1 MPMSHKVM
9 KQKIKRRLKGKVG
22 KEKQDELHR
31 ILKELP
37 NYRSGPYAD
46 LRKSLNEEIQQQQK
60 RSKVQHRDTLA
71 VEKEGHFQMALV
83 GAPNAGKSALLK
95 ALSRRQIKVADYA
108 FTTLRPIPTRV
119 DCGGLWIQLVEI
131 PGLIAGATEGRGGG
145 QALLS
150 VAANAD
156 GLMIA
161 HDLTADQQQLDIVLT
176 ELSKTKLPQPLLIV
190 YTKMDDP
197 GAENRLRAVQ
207 TRFPQFNSVAVSA
220 EQNLHLET
228 LKEAMRAAT
237 GLIRVFPRSNQAG
250 NAPDEKPV
258 IIPANSTI
266 EDFAG
271 KIHKDIAQKLKYA
284 KVWGSSVKFPG
295 QQVGKGHTLSD
306 MDIVTLYTTY

>member
-9 KQKIKRRLKGKVG
+9 QRKIKRRLKGKAG
-22 KEKQDELHR
+22 KVKQDELHR
-31 ILKELP
+31 ILQELP

-46 LRKSLNEEIQQQQK
+46 LRKSFNEEIHQQQQ
-60 RSKVQHRDTLA
+60 RLKVQHKDTLA
-71 VEKEGHFQMALV
+71 VEKEGHFQMVLV

-95 ALSRRQIKVADYA
+95 ALSRRQVKVADYA
-108 FTTLRPIPTRV
+108 FTTLKPIPARV

-131 PGLIAGATEGRGGG
+131 PGLITGAAEGRGRG

-156 GLMIA
+156 GLIAA
-161 HDLTADQQQLDIVLT
+161 HDLTADPQQLDIILT

-190 YTKMDDP
+190 YTKMDAP
-197 GAENRLRAVQ
+197 NAESRLRTVQ
-207 TRFPQFNSVAVSA
+207 TRYAQFKSVAVSA
-220 EQNLHLET
+220 EQNLHLDA

-250 NAPDEKPV
+250 NSPDEKPV
-258 IIPANSTI
+258 IIPTNSSI

-271 KIHKDIAQKLKYA
+271 KIHKDIAQKLKHA

-295 QQVGKGHTLSD
+295 QQVGKGHVLSD
-306 MDIVTLYTTY
+306 MDIVTLYTT

>member
-22 KEKQDELHR
+22 KEKQAELHR
-31 ILKELP
+31 ILEELP

-46 LRKSLNEEIQQQQK
+46 LRKSLNEEIQQQHK
-60 RSKVQHRDTLA
+60 RSKVQHKDTLA

-108 FTTLRPIPTRV
+108 FTTLRPIPARV

-131 PGLIAGATEGRGGG
+131 PGIIAGATEGRGGG

-156 GLMIA
+156 GLIIA
-161 HDLTADQQQLDIVLT
+161 HDLTADPQELNIILT
-176 ELSKTKLPQPLLIV
+176 ELAKTKLPQPLLIV

-197 GAENRLRAVQ
+197 GAESRLRAVQ
-207 TRFPQFNSVAVSA
+207 TRFSQFKSVAVSA
-220 EQNLHLET
+220 EQNLYLEP
-228 LKEAMRAAT
+228 LKEAIRAAT

-250 NAPDEKPV
+250 NKPDEKPV
-258 IIPANSTI
+258 IIPAHSTV
-266 EDFAG
+266 EDFAR

-295 QQVGKGHTLSD
+295 QQVGKGHVLSD
-306 MDIVTLYTTY
+306 MDIVTLYTT

>member
-9 KQKIKRRLKGKVG
+9 QRKIKRRLKGKAG
-22 KEKQDELHR
+22 KVKQDELHR
-31 ILKELP
+31 ILQELP

-46 LRKSLNEEIQQQQK
+46 LRKSLNEEIHQQQQ
-60 RSKVQHRDTLA
+60 RLKVQHKDTLA
-71 VEKEGHFQMALV
+71 VEKEGHFQMVLV

-95 ALSRRQIKVADYA
+95 ALSRRQVKVADYA
-108 FTTLRPIPTRV
+108 FTTLKPIPARV

-131 PGLIAGATEGRGGG
+131 PGLITGAAEGRGRG

-156 GLMIA
+156 GLIAA
-161 HDLTADQQQLDIVLT
+161 HDLTADPQQLDIILT

-190 YTKMDDP
+190 YTKVDAP
-197 GAENRLRAVQ
+197 NAESRLRTVQ
-207 TRFPQFNSVAVSA
+207 TRYAQFKSVAVSA
-220 EQNLHLET
+220 EQNLHLDA

-250 NAPDEKPV
+250 NLPDEKPV
-258 IIPANSTI
+258 IIPANSSI

-271 KIHKDIAQKLKYA
+271 KIHKGIAQKLKHA

-295 QQVGKGHTLSD
+295 QQVGKRHVLSD
-306 MDIVTLYTTY
+306 MDIVTLYTT

>member
-9 KQKIKRRLKGKVG
+9 KQKIKRRLKGKGG

-31 ILKELP
+31 ILKDLP

-60 RSKVQHRDTLA
+60 RSKVQHKDTLA

-108 FTTLRPIPTRV
+108 FTTLRPIPARV

-161 HDLTADQQQLDIVLT
+161 YDLTADPQQFDALLA
-176 ELSKTKLPQPLLIV
+176 ELSKAKLPQPSLVV
-190 YTKMDDP
+190 YTKMDGPD
-197 GAENRLRAVQ
+197 AESRLKAVQ
-207 TRFPQFNSVAVSA
+207 TRFPQFKSVAVSA
-220 EQNLHLET
+220 EQNLHLEE
-228 LKEAMRAAT
+228 LKEAMREVT
-237 GLIRVFPRSNQAG
+237 RLIRVFPRSHQSG
-250 NAPDEKPV
+250 SRTDDKPV
-258 IIPANSTI
+258 ILPLDSII
-266 EDFAG
+266 EAFAH
-271 KIHKDIAQKLKYA
+271 KIHKDMAQKLKYA
-284 KVWGSSVKFPG
+284 KVWGRSVKFPG
-295 QQVGKGHTLSD
+295 QQVGTGHILAD
-306 MDIVTLYTTY
+306 MDTVTLYTT

>member
-22 KEKQDELHR
+22 KEKQAEIHR
-31 ILKELP
+31 ILEELP

-46 LRKSLNEEIQQQQK
+46 LRKSLNGEIQQQQK
-60 RSKVQHRDTLA
+60 RAKIQHKDTLA

-95 ALSRRQIKVADYA
+95 ALSRKQIKVADYP
-108 FTTLRPIPTRV
+108 FTTLKPIPTRV

-161 HDLTADQQQLDIVLT
+161 HDLTTDPQELNIILT
-176 ELSKTKLPQPLLIV
+176 ELSKTELPQPLLIV
-190 YTKMDDP
+190 YTKIDNP
-197 GAENRLRAVQ
+197 GAENRLRAAQ
-207 TRFPQFNSVAVSA
+207 TRFSQFKSVAVSA

-228 LKEAMRAAT
+228 LKETMRAST

-250 NAPDEKPV
+250 SKPDETPV
-258 IIPANSTI
+258 IIPVDNTV
-266 EDFAG
+266 EDFAH
-271 KIHKDIAQKLKYA
+271 KIHKDIAQKLKHA
-284 KVWGSSVKFPG
+284 KVWGNSVKFPG
-295 QQVGKGHTLSD
+295 QQVGKGHVLSD
-306 MDIVTLYTTY
+306 MDIVTLYTT

>member
-22 KEKQDELHR
+22 KAKQDELHR
-31 ILKELP
+31 LLEELP

-60 RSKVQHRDTLA
+60 RSKVQHKDTLA

-108 FTTLRPIPTRV
+108 FTTVKPIPARV

-131 PGLIAGATEGRGGG
+131 PGLITGAAEGRGRG

-161 HDLTADQQQLDIVLT
+161 HDLPADPQQLDIILT
-176 ELSKTKLPQPLLIV
+176 ELSKAKLPQPLLIV
-190 YTKMDDP
+190 YTKMDTP
-197 GAENRLRAVQ
+197 NAESRLTTVQ
-207 TRFPQFNSVAVSA
+207 TRFAQFKSIAVSA
-220 EQNLHLET
+220 EQNLHLEA
-228 LKEAMRAAT
+228 LKEAMRAVT
-237 GLIRVFPRSNQAG
+237 GFIRVFPRSNRSENG
-250 NAPDEKPV
+250 PDEKPV
-258 IIPANSTI
+258 IIPVGSTI
-266 EDFAG
+266 EDFAR
-271 KIHKDIAQKLKYA
+271 KIHKDIAQKLKHA
-284 KVWGSSVKFPG
+284 KVWGNSVKFPG
-295 QQVGKGHTLSD
+295 QQVGKGHILSD
-306 MDIVTLYTTY
+306 TDIVTLYTT

>member
-31 ILKELP
+31 ILEELP

-60 RSKVQHRDTLA
+60 RSKVQHKDTLA

-108 FTTLRPIPTRV
+108 FTTLRPIPARV

-131 PGLIAGATEGRGGG
+131 PGIIMGATEGRGGG

-161 HDLTADQQQLDIVLT
+161 HDLTADPQELNIILT
-176 ELSKTKLPQPLLIV
+176 ELAKTKLPQPLLIV
-190 YTKMDDP
+190 YTKMDNPD
-197 GAENRLRAVQ
+197 AADRLSAAQ
-207 TRFPQFNSVAVSA
+207 NLFPQFKSIAVSA
-220 EQNLHLET
+220 ERNLHLEA
-228 LKEAMRAAT
+228 LREAMRAAT

-250 NAPDEKPV
+250 NKPDEKPV
-258 IIPANSTI
+258 IIPANSTV

-271 KIHKDIAQKLKYA
+271 KIHKDIVKKLKHA
-284 KVWGSSVKFPG
+284 KVWGSSVKFHG
-295 QQVGKGHTLSD
+295 QQVGKGHALAD
-306 MDIVTLYTTY
+306 MDIVTLYTT

>member
-22 KEKQDELHR
+22 KAKQDELHR
-31 ILKELP
+31 LLEELP

-46 LRKSLNEEIQQQQK
+46 LRKALNEEIQQQQK
-60 RSKVQHRDTLA
+60 RSKVQHKDTLA

-108 FTTLRPIPTRV
+108 FTTLKPIPARV

-131 PGLIAGATEGRGGG
+131 PGLIIGAAEGRGRG

-161 HDLTADQQQLDIVLT
+161 HDLTANPQQLDTILG

-190 YTKMDDP
+190 YTKMDAPDSDS
-197 GAENRLRAVQ
+197 RLRAVQ
-207 TRFPQFNSVAVSA
+207 TRFAQFRSVAVSA

-228 LKEAMRAAT
+228 LKEVMRAVT
-237 GLIRVFPRSNQAG
+237 GFIRVFPRSNQAG
-250 NAPDEKPV
+250 NTPDEKPV
-258 IIPANSTI
+258 IIPVNSTI
-266 EDFAG
+266 EDFAD
-271 KIHKDIAQKLKYA
+271 KIHKDIARKLKYA
-284 KVWGSSVKFPG
+284 KVWGNSVKFPG
-295 QQVGKGHTLSD
+295 QQVGKGHALSD
-306 MDIVTLYTTY
+306 MDIVTLYTT

>member
-9 KQKIKRRLKGKVG
+9 KQKIKKRLKGKVG

-31 ILKELP
+31 IIEELP

-46 LRKSLNEEIQQQQK
+46 LRKSLNKEIQQQKK
-60 RSKVQHRDTLA
+60 RSNVQHKDTLA

-83 GAPNAGKSALLK
+83 GAPNTGKSALLK

-108 FTTLRPIPTRV
+108 FTTLRPIPVRV

-131 PGLIAGATEGRGGG
+131 PGLIEGATAGRGGG

-156 GLMIA
+156 GLMVA
-161 HDLTADQQQLDIVLT
+161 HDLTADPQQLDIILA
-176 ELSKTKLPQPLLIV
+176 ELSKAKLPQPLLIV
-190 YTKMDDP
+190 YTKMDAP
-197 GAENRLRAVQ
+197 NAESHLRAVQ
-207 TRFPQFNSVAVSA
+207 TRFAQFKSVALSA
-220 EQNLHLET
+220 EQNLHLEA

-237 GLIRVFPRSNQAG
+237 ELIRVFPRSHQAG
-250 NAPDEKPV
+250 NTPDEKPV

-266 EDFAG
+266 EDFAN
-271 KIHKDIAQKLKYA
+271 KIHKDIAKKLKYA
-284 KVWGSSVKFPG
+284 KVWGCSVKFPG
-295 QQVGKGHTLSD
+295 QQVGKGHALSD
-306 MDIVTLYTTY
+306 MDMVTLYTT

>member
-9 KQKIKRRLKGKVG
+9 QRKIKRRLKGKAG
-22 KEKQDELHR
+22 KVKQDELHR
-31 ILKELP
+31 ILQELP

-46 LRKSLNEEIQQQQK
+46 LRKSLNEEIHQQQQ
-60 RSKVQHRDTLA
+60 RLKVQHKDTLA
-71 VEKEGHFQMALV
+71 VEKEGHFQMVLV

-95 ALSRRQIKVADYA
+95 ALSRRQVKVADYA
-108 FTTLRPIPTRV
+108 FTTLKPIPARV

-131 PGLIAGATEGRGGG
+131 PGLITGAAEGRGRG

-156 GLMIA
+156 GLIA
-161 HDLTADQQQLDIVLT
+161 VHDLTADPQQLDIILT

-190 YTKMDDP
+190 YTKMDAP
-197 GAENRLRAVQ
+197 NAESRLRTVQ
-207 TRFPQFNSVAVSA
+207 TRYAQFKSVAVSA
-220 EQNLHLET
+220 EQNLHLDA

-250 NAPDEKPV
+250 NSPDEKPV
-258 IIPANSTI
+258 IIPTNSSI

-271 KIHKDIAQKLKYA
+271 KIHKDIAQKLKHA

-295 QQVGKGHTLSD
+295 QQVGKGHVLSD
-306 MDIVTLYTTY
+306 MDIVTLYTT

>member
-22 KEKQDELHR
+22 KEKQAELHR
-31 ILKELP
+31 IIEELP

-46 LRKSLNEEIQQQQK
+46 LRKSLNEEIQQQNK
-60 RSKVQHRDTLA
+60 RAKVQHKDTLA

-95 ALSRRQIKVADYA
+95 ALSRKQIKVADYA
-108 FTTLRPIPTRV
+108 FTTLKPIPTRV

-161 HDLTADQQQLDIVLT
+161 HDLNANPQELNIILT

-190 YTKMDDP
+190 YTKVDNPD
-197 GAENRLRAVQ
+197 AESRLRAVQ
-207 TRFPQFNSVAVSA
+207 TRFSQFKSVAVSA
-220 EQNLHLET
+220 EQNLHLEA
-228 LKEAMRAAT
+228 LKEAMRAST

-250 NAPDEKPV
+250 SKPDEKPV
-258 IIPANSTI
+258 VIPIDSTI
-266 EDFAG
+266 EDFAR
-271 KIHKDIAQKLKYA
+271 KIHKDIARKLKHA

-295 QQVGKGHTLSD
+295 QQVGKGHVLSD
-306 MDIVTLYTTY
+306 MDIVTLYTT

>member
-9 KQKIKRRLKGKVG
+9 QRKIKRRLKGKAG
-22 KEKQDELHR
+22 KVKQDELHR
-31 ILKELP
+31 ILQELP

-46 LRKSLNEEIQQQQK
+46 LRKSLNEEIHQQQQ
-60 RSKVQHRDTLA
+60 RLKVQHKDTLA
-71 VEKEGHFQMALV
+71 VEKEGHFQMVLV

-95 ALSRRQIKVADYA
+95 ALSRRQVKVADYA
-108 FTTLRPIPTRV
+108 FTTLKPIPARV

-131 PGLIAGATEGRGGG
+131 PGLITGAAEGRGRG

-156 GLMIA
+156 GLIAA
-161 HDLTADQQQLDIVLT
+161 HDLTADPQQLDIILT

-190 YTKMDDP
+190 YTKMDVP
-197 GAENRLRAVQ
+197 NAESRLRTVQ
-207 TRFPQFNSVAVSA
+207 TRYAQFKSVAVSA
-220 EQNLHLET
+220 EQNLHLDA

-250 NAPDEKPV
+250 NSPDEKPV
-258 IIPANSTI
+258 IIPTNSSI

-271 KIHKDIAQKLKYA
+271 KIHKDIAQKLKHA

-295 QQVGKGHTLSD
+295 QQVGKGHVLSD
-306 MDIVTLYTTY
+306 MDIVTLYTT

>member
-31 ILKELP
+31 ILEELP

-46 LRKSLNEEIQQQQK
+46 LRKSLNEEIQQQRK
-60 RSKVQHRDTLA
+60 RSKVQHKDTLA

-108 FTTLRPIPTRV
+108 FTTLRPIPARV

-131 PGLIAGATEGRGGG
+131 PGIIVGATEGRGGG

-161 HDLTADQQQLDIVLT
+161 HDLTADPQELNIILT
-176 ELSKTKLPQPLLIV
+176 ELAKTKLPQPLLIV
-190 YTKMDDP
+190 YTKMDNPD
-197 GAENRLRAVQ
+197 AADRLSAAQ
-207 TRFPQFNSVAVSA
+207 NLFPQFRSVAVSA
-220 EQNLHLET
+220 ERNLHLEA
-228 LKEAMRAAT
+228 LREAMRAAT
-237 GLIRVFPRSNQAG
+237 RLIRVFPRSNQAG
-250 NAPDEKPV
+250 NKPDEKPV
-258 IIPANSTI
+258 IIPANSTV

-271 KIHKDIAQKLKYA
+271 KIHKDIVKKLKHA
-284 KVWGSSVKFPG
+284 KVWGNSVKFPG

-306 MDIVTLYTTY
+306 MDIVTLYTT

>member
-22 KEKQDELHR
+22 KAKQDELHR
-31 ILKELP
+31 LLEELP

-46 LRKSLNEEIQQQQK
+46 LRKALNEEIQQQQK
-60 RSKVQHRDTLA
+60 RSKVQHKDTLA

-108 FTTLRPIPTRV
+108 FTTLKPLPARV

-131 PGLIAGATEGRGGG
+131 PGLIAGAAEGRGQG

-161 HDLTADQQQLDIVLT
+161 HDLTADPQELNIILT
-176 ELSKTKLPQPLLIV
+176 ELAKTKLSQPLLIV
-190 YTKMDDP
+190 YTKMDTPDSDS
-197 GAENRLRAVQ
+197 RLRAVQ
-207 TRFPQFNSVAVSA
+207 TRFPQFKSVVVSA
-220 EQNLHLET
+220 EQNLYLEE

-237 GLIRVFPRSNQAG
+237 GLIRVFPRSHQAG
-250 NAPDEKPV
+250 NTPDEKPV
-258 IIPANSTI
+258 IIPANSTV
-266 EDFAG
+266 EDFAD
-271 KIHKDIAQKLKYA
+271 KIHKDIVQKLKYA

-295 QQVGKGHTLSD
+295 QQVGKGHILSD
-306 MDIVTLYTTY
+306 MDIVTLYIT

>member
-9 KQKIKRRLKGKVG
+9 KQKIKRRMKGKVG

-31 ILKELP
+31 ILEELP

-46 LRKSLNEEIQQQQK
+46 LRKSLNEEIRQQQK
-60 RSKVQHRDTLA
+60 RSKVQHKDTLA
-71 VEKEGHFQMALV
+71 IEKEGHFQMALV
-83 GAPNAGKSALLK
+83 GPPNAGKSALLK

-108 FTTLRPIPTRV
+108 FTTLRPIPARV

-131 PGLIAGATEGRGGG
+131 PGIIAGATEGRGGG

-161 HDLTADQQQLDIVLT
+161 HDLTADPQELNIILT
-176 ELSKTKLPQPLLIV
+176 ELAKTKLPQPLLIV

-197 GAENRLRAVQ
+197 GAENRLSALQ
-207 TRFPQFNSVAVSA
+207 TRFPQFKSVAVSA
-220 EQNLHLET
+220 EQKLHLET
-228 LKEAMRAAT
+228 LRDAMRAST
-237 GLIRVFPRSNQAG
+237 GLIRVFPRSNQAR
-250 NAPDEKPV
+250 NKPDEKPV

-271 KIHKDIAQKLKYA
+271 KIHKDIVRKLKHA
-284 KVWGSSVKFPG
+284 KVWGNSVKFPG

-306 MDIVTLYTTY
+306 MDIVTLYTT

>member
-46 LRKSLNEEIQQQQK
+46 LRKALNKEIQQQQK
-60 RSKVQHRDTLA
+60 RSKVQHKDTLA

-108 FTTLRPIPTRV
+108 FTTLRPIPARV

-131 PGLIAGATEGRGGG
+131 PGLIEGATEGRGRG

-156 GLMIA
+156 GLMVS
-161 HDLTADQQQLDIVLT
+161 HDLTADPQQLDSILT

-190 YTKMDDP
+190 YTKMDAP
-197 GAENRLRAVQ
+197 NAESRLRAVQ
-207 TRFPQFNSVAVSA
+207 TRFAQFKSIAVSA
-220 EQNLHLET
+220 EQNLHLEA
-228 LKEAMRAAT
+228 LKEALRVAT
-237 GLIRVFPRSNQAG
+237 GLIRVFPRSSQSG
-250 NAPDEKPV
+250 NVPDEKPV

-266 EDFAG
+266 ENFAG
-271 KIHKDIAQKLKYA
+271 KIHKDMVQKLKHA
-284 KVWGSSVKFPG
+284 QVWGNSVKFPG
-295 QQVGKGHTLSD
+295 QQVGKGHVLSD
-306 MDIVTLYTTY
+306 MDIVTLYTT

>member
-22 KEKQDELHR
+22 KEKQAELHR
-31 ILKELP
+31 ILEELP

-46 LRKSLNEEIQQQQK
+46 LRKSLNEEIQQQHK
-60 RSKVQHRDTLA
+60 RSKVQHKDTLA

-108 FTTLRPIPTRV
+108 FTTLRPIPARV

-131 PGLIAGATEGRGGG
+131 PGIIAGATEGRGGG

-161 HDLTADQQQLDIVLT
+161 HDLTADPQELNIILT

-190 YTKMDDP
+190 YTKVDGP
-197 GAENRLRAVQ
+197 SAESRLRAVQ
-207 TRFPQFNSVAVSA
+207 TRFSQFKSVAVSA
-220 EQNLHLET
+220 EQNLYLEP
-228 LKEAMRAAT
+228 LKEAIRAST

-250 NAPDEKPV
+250 NKPDEKPV
-258 IIPANSTI
+258 IIPANSTV

-271 KIHKDIAQKLKYA
+271 KIHKDIAQKLKHA

-295 QQVGKGHTLSD
+295 QQVGKGHVLSD
-306 MDIVTLYTTY
+306 MDIVTLYTT

>member
-9 KQKIKRRLKGKVG
+9 QRKIKRRLKGKVG
-22 KEKQDELHR
+22 KVKQDELHR
-31 ILKELP
+31 ILQELP

-46 LRKSLNEEIQQQQK
+46 LRKSLNEEIHQQQE
-60 RSKVQHRDTLA
+60 RLKVQHKDTLA
-71 VEKEGHFQMALV
+71 VEKEGHFQMVLV

-95 ALSRRQIKVADYA
+95 ALSRRQVKVADYA
-108 FTTLRPIPTRV
+108 FTTLKPIPARV

-131 PGLIAGATEGRGGG
+131 PGLITGAAEGRGRG

-156 GLMIA
+156 GLIAA
-161 HDLTADQQQLDIVLT
+161 HDLTADPQQLDIILT

-190 YTKMDDP
+190 YTKMDAP
-197 GAENRLRAVQ
+197 NAESRLRTVQ
-207 TRFPQFNSVAVSA
+207 TRYAQFKSVAVSA
-220 EQNLHLET
+220 EQNLHLDA

-250 NAPDEKPV
+250 NSPDEKPV
-258 IIPANSTI
+258 IIPVSSTI

-271 KIHKDIAQKLKYA
+271 KIHKDIAQKLKHA

-295 QQVGKGHTLSD
+295 QQVGKGHVLSD
-306 MDIVTLYTTY
+306 MDIVTLYTM

>member
-22 KEKQDELHR
+22 KEKQEELHR
-31 ILKELP
+31 LLEELP

-60 RSKVQHRDTLA
+60 RSKVQHKDTLA

-108 FTTLRPIPTRV
+108 FTTLKPIPARV
-119 DCGGLWIQLVEI
+119 DCSGLWIQLVEI
-131 PGLIAGATEGRGGG
+131 PGLITGAAEGRGRG

-161 HDLTADQQQLDIVLT
+161 HDLTADPQQLDIILE

-190 YTKMDDP
+190 YTKMDAPDSDS
-197 GAENRLRAVQ
+197 RLKAVQ
-207 TRFPQFNSVAVSA
+207 MRFAQFKSVAVSA
-220 EQNLHLET
+220 EQNLHLEA
-228 LKEAMRAAT
+228 LKEAMRAVT
-237 GLIRVFPRSNQAG
+237 GFIRVFPRSNQAG
-250 NAPDEKPV
+250 NTPDEKPV

-266 EDFAG
+266 EHFAD

-284 KVWGSSVKFPG
+284 KVWGNSVKFPG
-295 QQVGKGHTLSD
+295 QQVGKGHALSD
-306 MDIVTLYTTY
+306 MDIVTLYTT

>member
-22 KEKQDELHR
+22 KEKQAELHR
-31 ILKELP
+31 LLEELP

-46 LRKSLNEEIQQQQK
+46 LRKALNEEIRQQQK
-60 RSKVQHRDTLA
+60 RSKVQHKDTLA
-71 VEKEGHFQMALV
+71 VEKEGHFQMALI

-108 FTTLRPIPTRV
+108 FTTLKPIPTRV

-131 PGLIAGATEGRGGG
+131 PGLIIGAAEGRGRG

-156 GLMIA
+156 GLMVA
-161 HDLTADQQQLDIVLT
+161 HDLTADPQELNIILT
-176 ELSKTKLPQPLLIV
+176 ELFKTKLPEPLLVV
-190 YTKMDDP
+190 YTKMDALD
-197 GAENRLRAVQ
+197 AESHLRAVQ
-207 TRFPQFNSVAVSA
+207 TRFAQFKSVAVSA
-220 EQNLHLET
+220 EQNLHLEA

-250 NAPDEKPV
+250 NVPDEKPV
-258 IIPANSTI
+258 IIPVNSTV

-271 KIHKDIAQKLKYA
+271 KIHKDMAQKLKHA
-284 KVWGSSVKFPG
+284 KVWGNSVKFPG
-295 QQVGKGHTLSD
+295 QQVGKGHILSD
-306 MDIVTLYTTY
+306 MDIVTLYTT

>member
-9 KQKIKRRLKGKVG
+9 QRKIKRRLKGKAG
-22 KEKQDELHR
+22 KVKRDELHR
-31 ILKELP
+31 ILQELP

-46 LRKSLNEEIQQQQK
+46 LRKSLNEEIHQQQQ
-60 RSKVQHRDTLA
+60 RLKVQHKDTLA
-71 VEKEGHFQMALV
+71 VEKEGHFQMVLV

-95 ALSRRQIKVADYA
+95 ALSRRQVKVADYA
-108 FTTLRPIPTRV
+108 FTTLKPIPARV

-131 PGLIAGATEGRGGG
+131 PGLITGAAEGRGRG

-156 GLMIA
+156 GLIAA
-161 HDLTADQQQLDIVLT
+161 HDLTADPQQLDIILT

-190 YTKMDDP
+190 YTKMDAP
-197 GAENRLRAVQ
+197 NAESRLRTVQ
-207 TRFPQFNSVAVSA
+207 TRYAQFKSVAVSA
-220 EQNLHLET
+220 EQNLHLDA

-250 NAPDEKPV
+250 NSPDEKPV
-258 IIPANSTI
+258 IIPTNSSI

-271 KIHKDIAQKLKYA
+271 KIHKDIAQKLKHA

-295 QQVGKGHTLSD
+295 QQVGKGHVLSD
-306 MDIVTLYTTY
+306 MDIVTLYTT

>member
-9 KQKIKRRLKGKVG
+9 QRKIKRRLKGKAG
-22 KEKQDELHR
+22 KVKQDELHR
-31 ILKELP
+31 ILQELP

-46 LRKSLNEEIQQQQK
+46 LRKSLNEEIHQQQQ
-60 RSKVQHRDTLA
+60 RLKVQHKDTLA
-71 VEKEGHFQMALV
+71 VEKEGHFQMVLV

-95 ALSRRQIKVADYA
+95 ALSRRQVKVADYA
-108 FTTLRPIPTRV
+108 FTTLKPIPARV

-131 PGLIAGATEGRGGG
+131 PGLITGAAEGRGRG

-156 GLMIA
+156 GLIAA
-161 HDLTADQQQLDIVLT
+161 HDLTADPQQLDIILT

-190 YTKMDDP
+190 YTKMDVP
-197 GAENRLRAVQ
+197 NAESRLRTVQ
-207 TRFPQFNSVAVSA
+207 TRYAQFKSVAVSA
-220 EQNLHLET
+220 EQNLHLDA

-250 NAPDEKPV
+250 NSPDEKPV
-258 IIPANSTI
+258 IIPTNSSI

-271 KIHKDIAQKLKYA
+271 KIHKDIAKKLKHA

-295 QQVGKGHTLSD
+295 QQVGKGHVLSD
-306 MDIVTLYTTY
+306 MDIVTLYTT

>member
-22 KEKQDELHR
+22 KEKQDELNR
-31 ILKELP
+31 ILEELP

-60 RSKVQHRDTLA
+60 RSEVQHKDTLA

-108 FTTLRPIPTRV
+108 FTTLRPIPARV
-119 DCGGLWIQLVEI
+119 NCDGLWIQLVEI
-131 PGLIAGATEGRGGG
+131 PGLIAGATEGRGRG

-161 HDLTADQQQLDIVLT
+161 HDLTADPQQLDIILT
-176 ELSKTKLPQPLLIV
+176 ELSKTKLPKPLLII
-190 YTKMDDP
+190 YTKMDNP
-197 GAENRLRAVQ
+197 GAESCLRAVQ
-207 TRFPQFNSVAVSA
+207 TRFAQFKSVAVSA
-220 EQNLHLET
+220 ERNLHLEE
-228 LKEAMRAAT
+228 LKEAMREAT
-237 GLIRVFPRSNQAG
+237 GLIRVFPRSNRSENG
-250 NAPDEKPV
+250 SDEKPV
-258 IIPANSTI
+258 IIPVGSTI
-266 EDFAG
+266 DDFAR
-271 KIHKDIAQKLKYA
+271 KIHKDFAQKLKHA
-284 KVWGSSVKFPG
+284 KVWGNSVKFPG
-295 QQVGKGHTLSD
+295 QQVGKGHILSD
-306 MDIVTLYTTY
+306 MDIVTLYTT

>member
-22 KEKQDELHR
+22 KAKQDELHR
-31 ILKELP
+31 LLEELP

-46 LRKSLNEEIQQQQK
+46 LRKALNQEIQQQQK
-60 RSKVQHRDTLA
+60 RSKVQHKDTLA

-108 FTTLRPIPTRV
+108 FTTLKPIPARV

-131 PGLIAGATEGRGGG
+131 PGLITGAAEGRGRG

-161 HDLTADQQQLDIVLT
+161 HDLTADPQQLDIILE
-176 ELSKTKLPQPLLIV
+176 ELSKTKLPQPSLIV
-190 YTKMDDP
+190 YTKMDAPDSDS
-197 GAENRLRAVQ
+197 RLRAVQ
-207 TRFPQFNSVAVSA
+207 TRFAQFKSVAVSA

-228 LKEAMRAAT
+228 LKEVMRAVT
-237 GLIRVFPRSNQAG
+237 GFIRVFPRSNQAG
-250 NAPDEKPV
+250 NTPDEKPV

-271 KIHKDIAQKLKYA
+271 KIHKDITQKLKYA

-295 QQVGKGHTLSD
+295 QQVGKGHALSD
-306 MDIVTLYTTY
+306 MDIVTLYTT

>member
-9 KQKIKRRLKGKVG
+9 QRKIKRRLKGKVG
-22 KEKQDELHR
+22 RVKQDELHR
-31 ILKELP
+31 ILQELP

-46 LRKSLNEEIQQQQK
+46 LRKSLNEEIHQQQE
-60 RSKVQHRDTLA
+60 RLKVQHKDTLA
-71 VEKEGHFQMALV
+71 VEKEGHFQMVLV

-95 ALSRRQIKVADYA
+95 ALSRRQVKVADYA
-108 FTTLRPIPTRV
+108 FTTLKPIPARV

-131 PGLIAGATEGRGGG
+131 PGLITGAAEGRGRG

-156 GLMIA
+156 GLIA
-161 HDLTADQQQLDIVLT
+161 VHDLTADPQQLDIILT

-190 YTKMDDP
+190 YTKMDAP
-197 GAENRLRAVQ
+197 NAESRLRTVQ
-207 TRFPQFNSVAVSA
+207 TRYAQFKSVAVSA
-220 EQNLHLET
+220 EQNLHLDA

-237 GLIRVFPRSNQAG
+237 GLIRVFPRSNQTG
-250 NAPDEKPV
+250 NLPDEKPV

-271 KIHKDIAQKLKYA
+271 KIHKDMAQKLKHA

-295 QQVGKGHTLSD
+295 QQVGKGHVLSD
-306 MDIVTLYTTY
+306 MDIVTLYTT

>member
-9 KQKIKRRLKGKVG
+9 QRKIKRRLQGKVG
-22 KEKQDELHR
+22 KVKQDELHR
-31 ILKELP
+31 ILQELP

-46 LRKSLNEEIQQQQK
+46 LRKSLNEEIHQQQE
-60 RSKVQHRDTLA
+60 RLKVQHKDTLA
-71 VEKEGHFQMALV
+71 VEKEGHFQMVLV

-95 ALSRRQIKVADYA
+95 ALSRRQVKVADYA
-108 FTTLRPIPTRV
+108 FTTLKPIPARV

-131 PGLIAGATEGRGGG
+131 PGLITGAAEGRGRG

-156 GLMIA
+156 GLIAA
-161 HDLTADQQQLDIVLT
+161 HDLTADPQQLDIILT

-190 YTKMDDP
+190 YTKMDAP
-197 GAENRLRAVQ
+197 NVESRLRAAQ
-207 TRFPQFNSVAVSA
+207 TRYAQFKSVAVSA
-220 EQNLHLET
+220 EQNLHLDA

-250 NAPDEKPV
+250 NSPDEKPV
-258 IIPANSTI
+258 IIPVSSTI

-271 KIHKDIAQKLKYA
+271 KIHKDIAQKLKHA

-295 QQVGKGHTLSD
+295 QQVGKGHVLSD
-306 MDIVTLYTTY
+306 MDIVTLYTT

>member
-108 FTTLRPIPTRV
+108 FTTLRPIPARV

-131 PGLIAGATEGRGGG
+131 PGIITGATEGRGGG

-161 HDLTADQQQLDIVLT
+161 HDLTADPQELNTILT
-176 ELSKTKLPQPLLIV
+176 ELAKTKLPQPLLIV

-197 GAENRLRAVQ
+197 YAENRLSAVQ
-207 TRFPQFNSVAVSA
+207 TLFPQFKSVAVSA

-228 LKEAMRAAT
+228 LREAIRAST

-250 NAPDEKPV
+250 NKPDEKPV

-271 KIHKDIAQKLKYA
+271 KIHKDIAQKLKHA

-306 MDIVTLYTTY
+306 MDIVTLYTT

>member
-31 ILKELP
+31 ILEELP

-60 RSKVQHRDTLA
+60 RSKVQHKDTLA

-108 FTTLRPIPTRV
+108 FTTLRPIPARV
-119 DCGGLWIQLVEI
+119 DCDGLWIQLVEI
-131 PGLIAGATEGRGGG
+131 PGIIAGATEGRGGG

-161 HDLTADQQQLDIVLT
+161 HDLTADPQELNIILT
-176 ELSKTKLPQPLLIV
+176 ELAKTKLPQPLLIA

-197 GAENRLRAVQ
+197 GAENRLRTVQ
-207 TRFPQFNSVAVSA
+207 TRFPQFKSVAVSA
-220 EQNLHLET
+220 EQKLHLDT
-228 LKEAMRAAT
+228 LKEAIRAST

-250 NAPDEKPV
+250 NKPDEKPV
-258 IIPANSTI
+258 IIPANSTV

-271 KIHKDIAQKLKYA
+271 KIHKDIARKLKHA

-295 QQVGKGHTLSD
+295 QQVGKGHALSD
-306 MDIVTLYTTY
+306 MDIVTLYTT

>member
-9 KQKIKRRLKGKVG
+9 QRKIKRRLKGKVG
-22 KEKQDELHR
+22 KVKQDELHR
-31 ILKELP
+31 ILQELP

-46 LRKSLNEEIQQQQK
+46 LRKSLNEEIHQQQE
-60 RSKVQHRDTLA
+60 RLKVQHKDTLA
-71 VEKEGHFQMALV
+71 VENEGHFQMVLV

-95 ALSRRQIKVADYA
+95 ALSRRQVKVADYA
-108 FTTLRPIPTRV
+108 FTTLKPIPARV

-131 PGLIAGATEGRGGG
+131 PGLITGAAEGRGRG
-145 QALLS
+145 QTLLS

-156 GLMIA
+156 GLIAA
-161 HDLTADQQQLDIVLT
+161 HDLTADPQQLDIILT

-190 YTKMDDP
+190 YTKMDAP
-197 GAENRLRAVQ
+197 NAESRLRTVQ
-207 TRFPQFNSVAVSA
+207 TRYAQFKSVAVSA
-220 EQNLHLET
+220 EQNLHLDA

-250 NAPDEKPV
+250 NSPDEKPV
-258 IIPANSTI
+258 IIPTNSSI

-271 KIHKDIAQKLKYA
+271 KIHKDIAQKLKHA

-295 QQVGKGHTLSD
+295 QQVGKGHVLSD
-306 MDIVTLYTTY
+306 MDIVTLYTT